1 MTTDII
7 AGPFLTAVRQA
18 WDRARGTLIVPRE
31 FTLTELAAG
40 AGSLSAEV
48 TDSTGTRFGFRVP
61 LPAAARWEGKAQGG
75 EGTPEHWAL
84 WSVIIPLMEE
94 LETDGG
100 RRFAPDADGVRWVT
114 A

>member
-7 AGPFLTAVRQA
+7 AGPFLTAARQA
-18 WDRARGTLIVPRE
+18 WDRARGTLIVPQG
-31 FTLTELAAG
+31 FTLTDLTAG
-40 AGSLSAEV
+40 AESLSAEV
-48 TDSTGTRFGFRVP
+48 TDSTGTRFGFRAP
-61 LPAAARWEGKAQGG
+61 LPASTRWEGKAQGG

-114 A
+114 T